1 MTNLRMIMAAAL
13 MLLLASGGA
22 QAQDKV
28 VFALNWV
35 PYGIHFGV
43 FAAKEL
49 GYYRDAH
56 LDVDIQ
62 RGYGSGDTVKRVGTG
77 AADIGMADEAS
88 VIVGWGKGLKVRQIA
103 TILDRSADAIFY
115 VKGLG
120 INQPKD
126 LEGHTLGAAAGET
139 SLNLLPVFGAGAG
152 VDTSK
157 IKIINLTPP
166 AKFPSLVSK
175 KVDSIVAFTT
185 EEPAIRSAAQKAG
198 VEIGRFLF
206 SQYGVDYYSVGLIA
220 SDAMLAKKPD
230 VIKRV
235 ATATM
240 RGYAWAAK
248 HPDQAADF
256 FVKNFPATTRD
267 LMLAQWKVTIGLMLT
282 DYTKAHGVGAIDP
295 AKMAKTLALI
305 KKYQEVSG
313 PVTVD
318 DIYSTKYLET
328 VPAE

>member
-1 MTNLRMIMAAAL
+1 MMSLRIIVAAAL
-13 MLLLASGGA
+13 ALVLAQGPA
-22 QAQDKV
+22 VAQDKV

-49 GYYRDAH
+49 GYYRDANV
-56 LDVDIQ
+56 DIDIQ

-77 AADIGMADEAS
+77 VAGIGMADEAS
-88 VIVGWGKGLKVRQIA
+88 VIVGRGKGLKVRQIA
-103 TILDRSADAIFY
+103 TVLDRSADAIFY

-157 IKIINLTPP
+157 IHIINLTPP
-166 AKFPSLVSK
+166 AKFPSLVSG

-185 EEPAIRSAAQKAG
+185 EEPAIQSAAQKAG
-198 VEIGRFLF
+198 VQVGRFLF
-206 SQYGVDYYSVGLIA
+206 RDYGVDYYSIGIIA
-220 SDAMLAKKPD
+220 SDDMLAKKPD
-230 VIKRV
+230 LIKRV

-248 HPDQAADF
+248 HPEKAADF

-282 DYTKAHGVGAIDP
+282 DYTRAHGVGAINPD
-295 AKMAKTLALI
+295 KMAKTLALI
-305 KKYQEVSG
+305 RKYQEVSG
-313 PVTVD
+313 NVSVD
-318 DIYSTKYLET
+318 DVYSTKYLGK
-328 VPAE
+328 VAAE